1 MTHYEGMYLDT
12 ILECDADS
20 EEEAQQ
26 IMKRILLEMIMDDPD
41 PLLVWEQPMYHK
53 RTDANHKLMA
63 AALREAGQ

>member
-41 PLLVWEQPMYHK
+41 PLLVWERYDVP
-53 RTDANHKLMA
+53 
-63 AALREAGQ
+63 